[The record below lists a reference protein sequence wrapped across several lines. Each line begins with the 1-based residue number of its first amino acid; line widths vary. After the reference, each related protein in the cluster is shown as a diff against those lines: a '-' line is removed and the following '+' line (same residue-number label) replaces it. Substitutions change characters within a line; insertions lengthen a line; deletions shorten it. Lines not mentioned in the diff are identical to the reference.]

1 MEENTPK
8 AGGKGARVKTFI
20 RKILGK
26 SPFTSAVTIF
36 FIVIVCLLLGFSK
49 ETIQRYEDAIIRKGQ
64 ELLGIEEKN
73 QCGEGWTFYQ
83 QDVIGLSFCYPQEWG
98 NVTLPKEPVTR
109 LEGLLDG
116 AYDRN
121 SFLIG
126 FDKNDNASLQL
137 FNEEYNGE
145 KYSDG
150 ATEQYYNADNIKK
163 LRMDG
168 NICGYKMDFDLAW
181 EYGGNV
187 SEPYSACDG
196 GIKAAIVDTQ
206 EYFDKETHSALLQSS
221 AYTKIQNGYFDH
233 VLVTYIYGSTGQLEQ
248 KFDNVD
254 AFLTQAGKAQEDFAK
269 EKADF
274 ATFVSSIKTFV
285 PEKKVQA
292 EFETV
297 AGEDARVTAIRK
309 YYWLLE
315 GGKLQEAYAMKA
327 SEDAETYEEFSSQ
340 YKNVYVAKPSDIQN
354 VGGDD
359 FSFLVQYQD
368 QNESEVKYSV
378 KMTVMDGKLKIT
390 VIEEFKGTTADFGQ
404 YSASAVERNGKL
416 YLILKKGETETI
428 VKEGKDYPAEAKAA
442 GFGESFSDIKFSSQG
457 NYLIYS
463 TDDYE
468 ASSRT
473 LYDVKNGKEITQV
486 KGAFADSFDVTPDEK
501 YFYFCTSVGE
511 GVYDIIPGKV
521 YSLPDFQVAFDASGG
536 EHDGY
541 ADHTCVYDQE
551 RKAIVFSSSG
561 PNDTSKPQQAGNT
574 FFFLE

>member
-8 AGGKGARVKTFI
+8 AGGKGTRVKTFI

-83 QDVIGLSFCYPQEWG
+83 QDVIGLSFCYPREWG

-126 FDKNDNASLQL
+126 FDKNDNASLQI
-137 FNEEYNGE
+137 FNEEYGGE

-150 ATEQYYNADNIKK
+150 KTEQYYNADNIKK
-163 LRMDG
+163 LRTDG
-168 NICGYKMDFDLAW
+168 NICEYKMDFDLAW
-181 EYGGNV
+181 EYGGSV
-187 SEPYSACDG
+187 SEPYAACDD
-196 GIKAAIVDTQ
+196 GIKTAIVDTQ
-206 EYFDKETHSALLQSS
+206 EYFDRETHSALLQTS
-221 AYTKIQNGYFDH
+221 AYAKLQNGYFDH
-233 VLVTYIYGSTGQLEQ
+233 ALVTYIYGSTGQLEQ

-254 AFLTQAGKAQEDFAK
+254 AFLTQAGKTQEDFAK
-269 EKADF
+269 EKVDF
-274 ATFVSSIKTFV
+274 IIFAKSVKTFV
-285 PEKKVQA
+285 PEKNVQA

-297 AGEDARVTAIRK
+297 VGEDARVTAIRK

-327 SEDAETYEEFSSQ
+327 EPGAETYEEFSSQ
-340 YKNVYVAKPSDIQN
+340 YKNVHVAKPSDIQN

-368 QNESEVKYSV
+368 HNEPEVKYSV
-378 KMTVMDGKLKIT
+378 KMTVADGKLKTIAM
-390 VIEEFKGTTADFGQ
+390 EEFRGTTAAFGQ
-404 YSASAVERNGKL
+404 YSASAVERNGKF
-416 YLILKKGETETI
+416 YLTLKKGETETI
-428 VKEGKDYPAEAKAA
+428 VKEGKDYLAEAKAA

-457 NYLIYS
+457 NYLTYS

-541 ADHTCVYDQE
+541 ADHTCVYDRE

-561 PNDTSKPQQAGNT
+561 PNDANKPQQAGNT